1 MQIQMN
7 KSSALKQNLAEINRL
22 RDEAILIPVLSRI
35 EKEMALYEI
44 ISRVESLPLTLHE
57 KAELSGISYRKYQYS
72 RRVVRDFPTQDL
84 IRKYMQEHGAFSI
97 MNYRTKP
104 FKRKNNLKGKFSNW
118 IQRNNLTYSNPEF
131 VELIKSIHAKVVID
145 TPFVKDRYFEY
156 QPCLTC
162 GELANDS
169 HATKECNG
177 VLYKQCQAC
186 ADNKI
191 VPTDKQLLDMVVAYS
206 NSIYDSYIKAME
218 LL

>member
-84 IRKYMQEHGAFSI
+84 IRKHMQEHGAFSI
-97 MNYRTKP
+97 INYRT
-104 FKRKNNLKGKFSNW
+104 
-118 IQRNNLTYSNPEF
+118 
-131 VELIKSIHAKVVID
+131 
-145 TPFVKDRYFEY
+145 
-156 QPCLTC
+156 
-162 GELANDS
+162 
-169 HATKECNG
+169 
-177 VLYKQCQAC
+177 
-186 ADNKI
+186 
-191 VPTDKQLLDMVVAYS
+191 
-206 NSIYDSYIKAME
+206 NSFIRRRMSRGR
-218 LL
+218 

>member
-7 KSSALKQNLAEINRL
+7 KSSALKQNLAEINKL
-22 RDEAILIPVLSRI
+22 RDEVTLIPVLSRI

-72 RRVVRDFPTQDL
+72 RRVVKDFPTPDS
-84 IRKYMQEHGAFSI
+84 IRKHMQEHGAFSI
-97 MNYRTKP
+97 MNYKTKS
-104 FKRKNNLKGKFSNW
+104 FKRKNDLKKKFYDW
-118 IQRNNLTYSNPEF
+118 LRRNDMTYSNPEF
-131 VELIKSIHAKVVID
+131 AELIKDIHAKVILE
-145 TPFVKDRYFEY
+145 TPFVKDRYFEH

-169 HATKECNG
+169 HLTKERNG
-177 VLYKQCQAC
+177 VTYKQCQNC
-186 ADNKI
+186 DDSKV
-191 VPTDKQLLDMVVAYS
+191 VPTDNQLLGMVVAYS
-206 NSIYDSYIKAME
+206 DNIYGSYIKVME

>member
-7 KSSALKQNLAEINRL
+7 KSSALKQNLSEINKL
-22 RDEAILIPVLSRI
+22 RDEVALIPVLSRI

-72 RRVVRDFPTQDL
+72 RRVVKDFPTPDS
-84 IRKYMQEHGAFSI
+84 IRKQMQEYGAFSI

-104 FKRKNNLKGKFSNW
+104 FKRKDNLKKKFYDW
-118 IQRNNLTYSNPEF
+118 LRRNDMTYSNPEF
-131 VELIKSIHAKVVID
+131 VELIKDIHAKVVLE
-145 TPFVKDRYFEY
+145 TPFVKDKYFEH

-169 HATKECNG
+169 HIVKEHDG
-177 VLYKQCQAC
+177 VTYKQCQTC
-186 ADNKI
+186 IENDVI
-191 VPTDKQLLDMVVAYS
+191 PTDKQLLNMVVSYS
-206 NSIYDSYIKAME
+206 NSVYSSYIKVME